1 MFSSKRMA
9 FVTLVLLTA
18 LLAACGGGT
27 STATPESGGDPAPT
41 SKTDKV
47 SLALDWFPNSNHA
60 GFYMALEKGYYEDEG
75 LEVNIFV
82 PANPEDVL
90 KTVGA
95 GRDDFG
101 ISYQAEVLLARGEGV
116 PVMSIAAL
124 VQHPLNSI
132 MVLEESGITRPGD
145 LAGKE
150 VGR

>member
-1 MFSSKRMA
+1 MA

-90 KTVGA
+90 KTVG
-95 GRDDFG
+95 
-101 ISYQAEVLLARGEGV
+101 
-116 PVMSIAAL
+116 IALRLRAIIPIL
-124 VQHPLNSI
+124 KGMILWVCS
-132 MVLEESGITRPGD
+132 R
-145 LAGKE
+145 
-150 VGR
+150 